1 MVANKSERGKR
12 KLADKWEDGVFTVVD
27 VKPDIHVYKIKDATG
42 RTKVVHRN
50 LLLEV
55 NFLPILGIDEGSN
68 SSEPDQP
75 LIFVESDRNDGV
87 DQATMPSQ
95 PNIPDLYDSN
105 VEMSTFSFT
114 ESSFQSS
121 FGHSDET
128 ALSPVADTI
137 VLGDLVP
144 SLHSDVVDT
153 VNTDTTHYPGTVD
166 ELSSDERHA
175 QHSDEIA
182 QNLPP
187 SPDLLCTDSSLEAD
201 AHAHAELVKPIKTR
215 VGRIVKSVNRLIESM
230 VQIPVLRV
238 QEV

>member
-1 MVANKSERGKR
+1 M
-12 KLADKWEDGVFTVVD
+12 FTVVD

-114 ESSFQSS
+114 ESSLHSS

-128 ALSPVADTI
+128 ALSPVADTT

-153 VNTDTTHYPGTVD
+153 VNTDTTHYPGTAD
-166 ELSSDERHA
+166 ELSSDESTCRA
-175 QHSDEIA
+175 
-182 QNLPP
+182 
-187 SPDLLCTDSSLEAD
+187 C
-201 AHAHAELVKPIKTR
+201 
-215 VGRIVKSVNRLIESM
+215 
-230 VQIPVLRV
+230 
-238 QEV
+238 